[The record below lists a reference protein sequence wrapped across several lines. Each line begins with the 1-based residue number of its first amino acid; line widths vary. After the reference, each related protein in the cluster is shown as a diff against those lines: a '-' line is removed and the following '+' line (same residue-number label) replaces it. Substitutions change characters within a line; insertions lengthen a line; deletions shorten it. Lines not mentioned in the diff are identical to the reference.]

1 MQLLDCQG
9 LRREIKLADRKIK
22 GQPNIKS
29 SKKYIE
35 LEIFYFKITYVI
47 GILRNCLDLIVQEFF
62 RYSTTS
68 MTFV

>member
-22 GQPNIKS
+22 GQSNIKS

-35 LEIFYFKITYVI
+35 LEIIYFKTTYVI
-47 GILRNCLDLIVQEFF
+47 GILRNFLDLIVQEFF
-62 RYSTTS
+62 RYSTTL